1 MRIGNGIGIHAVR
14 CAVTVGALL
23 LAPVLLATGAP
34 LRRRLWRRHQGE
46 HGRGFVAKEEGRV
59 SPAYFVVTNAVFRT
73 LCGPSEY
80 VLRRRRPV

>member
-1 MRIGNGIGIHAVR
+1 M
-14 CAVTVGALL
+14 
-23 LAPVLLATGAP
+23 TGAP